1 VVLMNWHQAT
11 REQLLQVALDED
23 CSFDYKYKACSI
35 LQYQQHLNKADHLQE
50 IVYLFAK
57 GMLVSEIAKVLSIS
71 HQHVEKII
79 NQKELWRT
87 RLFKEMNSIRRII
100 Q

>member
-1 VVLMNWHQAT
+1 MVLRWNEAT

-35 LQYQQHLNKADHLQE
+35 LQYQQHLNKTDYLQE
-50 IVYLFAK
+50 IVYLFSK
-57 GMLVSEIAKVLSIS
+57 GLRVPEIARILSIT

-79 NQKELWRT
+79 NQKQLWKT
-87 RLFKEMNSIRRII
+87 RLYKEVNSIRRII

>member
-1 VVLMNWHQAT
+1 MVLRWNEAT
-11 REQLLQVALDED
+11 REQLLQVALHED
-23 CSFDYKYKACSI
+23 CENDYKYKACSI
-35 LQYQQHLNKADHLQE
+35 LQYQRHLNKADHLQE
-50 IVYLFAK
+50 IVYLFSK
-57 GMLVSEIAKVLSIS
+57 GLLVSEIAKVLSIS